1 MAGLSDKTK
10 ATLRDAAIIA
20 AGLAGAFVVIYLL
33 LRLLLDGWALGLL
46 AGAIKEVEEMGS
58 GLP

>member
-1 MAGLSDKTK
+1 MTKLHGK
-10 ATLRDAAIIA
+10 ATLRDVAIIVL
-20 AGLAGAFVVIYLL
+20 GLAGAFVFIFLL

-46 AGAIKEVEEMGS
+46 ARAMKEVEEMGS

>member
-10 ATLRDAAIIA
+10 APLRDAAIIA

>member
-1 MAGLSDKTK
+1 MKDKI
-10 ATLRDAAIIA
+10 RDAAIIA
-20 AGLAGAFVVIYLL
+20 VGLAGAFVIIFLL

-46 AGAIKEVEEMGS
+46 ARAMKEVEEMGS